1 MRQIDMDSVESLF
14 GKLVSKCVIGEFPGI
29 LEVTGEYYLMGFSFG
44 SVSAVLPTAI
54 SERIPK

>member
-1 MRQIDMDSVESLF
+1 MDSVESLF
-14 GKLVSKCVIGEFPGI
+14 GKLVSKCVMGEFPGI
-29 LEVTGEYYLMGFSFG
+29 LEVTGEYYLMGFSFS